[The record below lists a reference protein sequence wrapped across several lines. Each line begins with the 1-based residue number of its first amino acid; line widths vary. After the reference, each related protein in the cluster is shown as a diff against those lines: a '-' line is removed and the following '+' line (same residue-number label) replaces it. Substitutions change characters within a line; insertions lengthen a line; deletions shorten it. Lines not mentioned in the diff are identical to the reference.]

1 MNKKC
6 IWVLCVMAVLI
17 ITMEYFIKPNS
28 EEDVPMAPDVVSSI
42 SMNRDQYLTV
52 VANRDNIE
60 DKGEFAK
67 LLIEMC
73 KENSFHTIKFST
85 DRGYATNVDMRVYL
99 FQDKIEGHEPVMI
112 VKYEPVEYGKG
123 YDIVHNPDQ
132 FKLTIDGKT
141 YE

>member
-1 MNKKC
+1 MNKKY
-6 IWVLCVMAVLI
+6 IWVLCAMAVLI

-60 DKGEFAK
+60 DKEEFAK

-85 DRGYATNVDMRVYL
+85 DRGYATSVDMRVYL

-112 VKYEPVEYGKG
+112 VKYEPIEYGKG

>member
-1 MNKKC
+1 
-6 IWVLCVMAVLI
+6 MAVLI

-28 EEDVPMAPDVVSSI
+28 EEDVPMASDVVSSV

-60 DKGEFAK
+60 DKEEFAK

-85 DRGYATNVDMRVYL
+85 DRGYATSVDMRVYL

-112 VKYEPVEYGKG
+112 VKYEPIEYGKG

>member
-1 MNKKC
+1 MNKKSM
-6 IWVLCVMAVLI
+6 WVLCVMAVLI

-28 EEDVPMAPDVVSSI
+28 EEDVPMDPDVVSSI

-60 DKGEFAK
+60 DKEEFAN

-73 KENSFHTIKFST
+73 KENSFHTIKFSI
-85 DRGYATNVDMRVYL
+85 DRGYATSVDMRVYL
-99 FQDKIEGHEPVMI
+99 FQNKIEGNEAVMT

-123 YDIVHNPDQ
+123 YDIVHNSDK
-132 FKLTIDGKT
+132 FRLIIDGKT

>member
-6 IWVLCVMAVLI
+6 IWVLCAMAVLI

-60 DKGEFAK
+60 DKEEFAK

-85 DRGYATNVDMRVYL
+85 DRGYETNVDMRVYL
-99 FQDKIEGHEPVMI
+99 FQDKIEGHGPVMI

>member
-6 IWVLCVMAVLI
+6 IWVLCAMAVLI

-28 EEDVPMAPDVVSSI
+28 EEDVPMARDVVSSI

-60 DKGEFAK
+60 DKEEFAK

-99 FQDKIEGHEPVMI
+99 FQDKIEGHGPVMI

>member
-1 MNKKC
+1 MNKKS
-6 IWVLCVMAVLI
+6 IWVLCAMAVLI

-60 DKGEFAK
+60 DKEEFAK

-99 FQDKIEGHEPVMI
+99 FQDKIEGHGPVMI

>member
-6 IWVLCVMAVLI
+6 IWVLCAMAVLI

-28 EEDVPMAPDVVSSI
+28 EEDVPMASDVVSSV

-60 DKGEFAK
+60 DKEEFAK

-85 DRGYATNVDMRVYL
+85 DRGYATSVDMRVYL

-112 VKYEPVEYGKG
+112 VKYEPIEYGKG

>member
-60 DKGEFAK
+60 DKEEFAK

-73 KENSFHTIKFST
+73 KENSFYTIKFST
-85 DRGYATNVDMRVYL
+85 DRGYATSVDMRVYL

-112 VKYEPVEYGKG
+112 VKYEPIEYGKG

>member
-28 EEDVPMAPDVVSSI
+28 EEDVPMASDVVSSV

-60 DKGEFAK
+60 DKEEFAK

-85 DRGYATNVDMRVYL
+85 DRGYATSVDMRVYL

-112 VKYEPVEYGKG
+112 VKYEPIEYGKG

>member
-60 DKGEFAK
+60 DKEEFAK

-85 DRGYATNVDMRVYL
+85 DRGYATSVDMRVYL
-99 FQDKIEGHEPVMI
+99 FQEKIEGHEPVMI
-112 VKYEPVEYGKG
+112 VKYEPIEYGKG
-123 YDIVHNPDQ
+123 YDIVHDPDQ

>member
-60 DKGEFAK
+60 DKEEFAK

>member
-6 IWVLCVMAVLI
+6 IWVLCAMAVLI

-28 EEDVPMAPDVVSSI
+28 EEDVPMAPDVVSSV

-60 DKGEFAK
+60 DKEEFAK

-85 DRGYATNVDMRVYL
+85 DRGYATSVDMRVYL

-112 VKYEPVEYGKG
+112 VKYEPIEYGKG